1 MANEDANDVVKVVCG
16 IQAAV
21 PCPLRI
27 LMHLRRKQ
35 LKEQEV
41 RCPLGCC
48 ALSALSSGAPAQ
60 KTADRTRREMAT
72 DGTNDVVQVVCG
84 IQAASPCPL

>member
-35 LKEQEV
+35 LNK
-41 RCPLGCC
+41 
-48 ALSALSSGAPAQ
+48 Q
-60 KTADRTRREMAT
+60 K
-72 DGTNDVVQVVCG
+72 
-84 IQAASPCPL
+84 